1 MCGIF
6 KDCRKAFD
14 EKSNKNKSNQWAGWA
29 IFSKKLFVKTKMVHA
44 ATKIILAQKYENNI
58 GSEVEVKRKG
68 GRRVLEE
75 ALSW

>member
-1 MCGIF
+1 
-6 KDCRKAFD
+6 
-14 EKSNKNKSNQWAGWA
+14 
-29 IFSKKLFVKTKMVHA
+29 MVHA

-75 ALSW
+75 ALS